1 MGRAVNDAAITTRNA
16 RSKLPVSKSVHWR
29 AIDRGTH
36 LGYRK
41 GKNGG
46 TWIARFRKE
55 DKAYVTHAI
64 GAADDR
70 SESDGI
76 EVLDFSQAQKQAQD
90 WCRRCA
96 HAEIGTEQV
105 GPYTVA
111 DAIKDYMDWFRLDRK
126 SVIQTQSVIDA
137 HILPEFGRVL
147 VSKLSSTRIRK
158 WHANLA
164 KTPPRLRSRP
174 GSPKKYKNISNDQD
188 GRRKRKASANK
199 ALSVFKAALNQ
210 AYQDERVL
218 SDEGWRR
225 VKPFRKVDEAK
236 VRYLNNEESRRLINA
251 CDPDFRQLVKAAL
264 LTGCRYGE
272 LTALLC
278 SDLNIE
284 SGTIYIRESKSG
296 KPRSVPLNDE
306 GIEFLT
312 SITAGKNE
320 TDRIF
325 TRADGMPWGS
335 SHQRRRLND
344 AAIRVGISDVSFHIL
359 RHTYGSALAMQGV
372 PMAVI
377 AAALGHSD
385 TRMTEKHYAAL
396 APNYVADTIRTHLP
410 KLGVTGDQNVIRIK
424 KS

>member
-1 MGRAVNDAAITTRNA
+1 M
-16 RSKLPVSKSVHWR
+16 SKAVHWR
-29 AIDRGTH
+29 AIDRGIH

-41 GKNGG
+41 GKNAGA
-46 TWIARFRKE
+46 WIARFRKE
-55 DKAYVTHAI
+55 DRVYKTGAI
-64 GAADDR
+64 GLADDR
-70 SESDGI
+70 LDADGI
-76 EVLDFSQAQKQAQD
+76 DVLDYSQALKKAQRWCQDHAQVETGTKQ
-90 WCRRCA
+90 
-96 HAEIGTEQV
+96 I
-105 GPYTVA
+105 GPYKVT
-111 DAIKDYMDWFRLDRK
+111 DAIREYMEWFRTHRK
-126 SVIQTQSVIDA
+126 SSSQTQSVIDA
-137 HILPEFGRVL
+137 HILP
-147 VSKLSSTRIRK
+147 KLGSIPIIKLTPQRIRK
-158 WHANLA
+158 WHEALAN
-164 KTPPRLRSRP
+164 TPPRLRSGSGRP
-174 GSPKKYKNISNDQD
+174 RRYRDISNDQD
-188 GRRKRKASANK
+188 GLRKRKASANK
-199 ALSVFKAALNQ
+199 ALNILKAALNR
-210 AYQDERVL
+210 AYQEGSVP

-225 VKPFRKVDEAK
+225 VKPFRNVDEAK
-236 VRYLNNEESRRLINA
+236 VRYLNNDESRRLINT
-251 CDPDFRQLVKAAL
+251 CDPDFSQLVKAAL

-320 TDRIF
+320 NERIF
-325 TRADGMPWGS
+325 TRSDGMPWGR

-344 AAIRVGISDVSFHIL
+344 AANRVGISDVSFHIL